1 MLIQSAQ
8 PALIL
13 VIGSRVMRD
22 RTRARQ
28 IAGMAVSVAGVLL
41 IIARGDPYA
50 LVTLRLNIGDA
61 IIGVAAVLWALYSV
75 LLRRRPIVHPL
86 SFLAASILVGV
97 VVIAPVYAAELAAG
111 RRIVAPRPVRRH
123 KIGRAH
129 V

>member
-1 MLIQSAQ
+1 
-8 PALIL
+8 
-13 VIGSRVMRD
+13 
-22 RTRARQ
+22 
-28 IAGMAVSVAGVLL
+28 MAVSVAGVLL

-111 RRIVAPRPVRRH
+111 RRIVAARERALAIAYVSVRSEERRVG
-123 KIGRAH
+123 KECVSSCRSRRSPDL
-129 V
+129 